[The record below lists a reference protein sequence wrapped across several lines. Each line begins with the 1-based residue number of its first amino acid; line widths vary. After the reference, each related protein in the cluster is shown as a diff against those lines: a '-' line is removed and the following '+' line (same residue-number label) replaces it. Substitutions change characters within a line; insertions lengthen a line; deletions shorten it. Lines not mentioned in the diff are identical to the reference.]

1 MSHQNEII
9 MAKKETRGR
18 KKLSPLKK
26 KQVINLMLEGALIKR
41 HGGKVAVVE
50 KCKQFLEEGD

>member
-1 MSHQNEII
+1 

-50 KCKQFLEEGD
+50 KCKQFLEGGD

>member
-1 MSHQNEII
+1 MSHQTKRI

-26 KQVINLMLEGALIKR
+26 KQVVSLLLEGALIQR
-41 HGGKVAVVE
+41 HGGKVAIVE